1 MVLGNDP
8 YKWKGLDRIFQVKRI
23 ETIIENLKG
32 NSFLEIGCGEGY
44 IIGRIKL
51 HKPDARCVGLSNEPL
66 GIKEARIGHPAV
78 EFICKDVYEYAPTE
92 KFDTVI
98 LPEVIEHLD
107 DPKKILTK
115 ARQIANKRIIITVPN
130 RNKIEN
136 ETHYQIY
143 DKGRLEAHIKEAI
156 NPASFTII
164 PVASDWHHLRTNT
177 LMRRVVGR
185 LLWCLKID
193 GLFKL
198 DANYENALFLVAIV
212 DIDRIDYR

>member
-32 NSFLEIGCGEGY
+32 DSFLEIGCGEGY
-44 IIGRIKL
+44 IIGRIKSM
-51 HKPDARCVGLSNEPL
+51 KPGARCVGLSNEEI
-66 GIKEARIGHPAV
+66 GIKEARIGHPSV
-78 EFICKDVYEYAPTE
+78 EFICKDVYDYVPTE

-107 DPKKILTK
+107 EPKKILAK
-115 ARQIANKRIIITVPN
+115 AKQIASMRIIITVPN

-143 DKGRLEAHIKEAI
+143 DKDRLEAHIREAI
-156 NPASFTII
+156 NPRSFSIS
-164 PVASDWHHLRTNT
+164 PVAKDWYILRTNP
-177 LMRRVVGR
+177 LLRRGVGR
-185 LLWCLKID
+185 LLCYLRMD

-198 DANYENALFLVAIV
+198 NANYENALFLVGI
-212 DIDRIDYR
+212 IDL